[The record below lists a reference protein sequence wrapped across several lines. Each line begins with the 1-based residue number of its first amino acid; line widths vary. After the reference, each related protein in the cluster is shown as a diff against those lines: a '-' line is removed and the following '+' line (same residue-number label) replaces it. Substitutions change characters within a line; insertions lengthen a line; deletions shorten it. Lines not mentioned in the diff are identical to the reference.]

1 VSVERISRKDKRE
14 REKNAH
20 ISHTHEQ
27 REEKTHAPVLEP
39 HVAASLRPPGPD
51 GRSQVFLFDQ
61 QRVDSVR
68 EQPLRLVRAQREKK
82 FVFVVF
88 FFAALQ
94 TTFSTSA
101 TTSATTRRRRRLC
114 LLEQNLKRTQQE
126 GENDEEGRRDD
137 AHLRVTSFGSRARVC
152 ALENFC
158 GETRE
163 QREYFFR

>member
-1 VSVERISRKDKRE
+1 MREYREKTRE
-14 REKNAH
+14 REKKTPT
-20 ISHTHEQ
+20 SHTDEQ

-88 FFAALQ
+88 FFDALQ
-94 TTFSTSA
+94 TTFATSA
-101 TTSATTRRRRRLC
+101 TTTTRRRRRLC
-114 LLEQNLKRTQQE
+114 LLEQNLQRTQQE
-126 GENDEEGRRDD
+126 RENDEEGRRDD

-158 GETRE
+158 GETRK

>member
-1 VSVERISRKDKRE
+1 LREYREKTRE

-20 ISHTHEQ
+20 ITHTHEQ

-94 TTFSTSA
+94 TTFATTTSA
-101 TTSATTRRRRRLC
+101 TTTRRRRRLC

-126 GENDEEGRRDD
+126 GENDEESRRDD
-137 AHLRVTSFGSRARVC
+137 AHLRVTSFGSRARCLC

>member
-1 VSVERISRKDKRE
+1 
-14 REKNAH
+14 
-20 ISHTHEQ
+20 
-27 REEKTHAPVLEP
+27 
-39 HVAASLRPPGPD
+39 VAASLRPPGPD

-126 GENDEEGRRDD
+126 GEYDEESRRDD

-152 ALENFC
+152 VLWKIFVAKRASSASIFFDEVSC
-158 GETRE
+158 QQMRTR
-163 QREYFFR
+163 FFRFRFT

>member
-1 VSVERISRKDKRE
+1 MSVERIHLRKDKRE
-14 REKNAH
+14 KKTPT
-20 ISHTHEQ
+20 SHTDEQ

-94 TTFSTSA
+94 TTSA
-101 TTSATTRRRRRLC
+101 TTTRRRRRLC

-126 GENDEEGRRDD
+126 RENDEESRRDD
-137 AHLRVTSFGSRARVC
+137 AHLRVTSFGSRARCLC

-158 GETRE
+158 GETRK
-163 QREYFFR
+163 QSEYFFR